1 MSLENQDNSTPKSLK
16 KKVVMHTKNT
26 NSIDQSSSQ
35 AASEPVVQ
43 SLDQIPDQALD
54 QSIDQSIDQTDA
66 NLDPISG
73 QPGAHP
79 VGTGVGAAGIGSVA
93 TVVGSVVGGPIGA
106 VVGAVVGS
114 VVGGLAGKS
123 TAEKI
128 NPTVEDSHWRKTYSS
143 RPYVQQGATYEEYQH
158 AYRVGYEGYDRYGDT
173 GRNYSDVEPDL
184 QSYYETTN
192 QQGNLTW
199 EKAKYAVKDAWD
211 RAAASAHR

>member
-1 MSLENQDNSTPKSLK
+1 MSLDTQDNSISRSRTNKTVRNLE
-16 KKVVMHTKNT
+16 NT
-26 NSIDQSSSQ
+26 NSTTQVSPNISNQDIDSTT
-35 AASEPVVQ
+35 
-43 SLDQIPDQALD
+43 DQN
-54 QSIDQSIDQTDA
+54 DA

-123 TAEKI
+123 TAERI
-128 NPTVEDSHWRKTYSS
+128 NPTSEDNHWRENYSS
-143 RPYVQQGATYEEYQH
+143 RPYVEPGATYEEYQH
-158 AYRVGYEGYDRYGDT
+158 AYRVGYEGYDRYGNT
-173 GRNYSDVEPDL
+173 GRNYSDAEPDL

-192 QQGNLTW
+192 QQGKLTW
-199 EKAKYAVKDAWD
+199 EKAKYAVRDAWD
-211 RAAASAHR
+211 KAAASSHR

>member
-1 MSLENQDNSTPKSLK
+1 MSLENQDRSTLKSLK
-16 KKVVMHTKNT
+16 KKVAMHTKNT
-26 NSIDQSSSQ
+26 NSINQNPSQ
-35 AASEPVVQ
+35 VADEPVVQ
-43 SLDQIPDQALD
+43 SLDQIPDQAPD
-54 QSIDQSIDQTDA
+54 QSIDQVDA
-66 NLDPISG
+66 NIDPISG
-73 QPGAHP
+73 EPGAHP

-128 NPTVEDSHWRKTYSS
+128 NPTFEDSHWRKTYSS
-143 RPYVQQGATYEEYQH
+143 RPYVEQGATYEEYQH

-173 GRNYSDVEPDL
+173 GRNYSDVEPDI

-199 EKAKYAVKDAWD
+199 EKAKYAVKDAWE

>member
-1 MSLENQDNSTPKSLK
+1 MSLENPNNSTLKSLK
-16 KKVVMHTKNT
+16 KKVVMPTKNT
-26 NSIDQSSSQ
+26 NPSDPNLGQVADEPIAQSM
-35 AASEPVVQ
+35 
-43 SLDQIPDQALD
+43 DQIPNQAPDQISD
-54 QSIDQSIDQTDA
+54 QISDQTEA

-73 QPGAHP
+73 EPGAHP

-114 VVGGLAGKS
+114 VVGGLAGKT

-128 NPTVEDSHWRKTYSS
+128 NPTFEDSHWRKNYSS
-143 RPYVQQGATYEEYQH
+143 RPYVEKGATYEEYQY

-184 QSYYETTN
+184 QRYYEAKN
-192 QQGNLTW
+192 QQGKLSW
-199 EKAKYAVKDAWD
+199 EKAKYAVKDAWE
-211 RAAASAHR
+211 RASASANR